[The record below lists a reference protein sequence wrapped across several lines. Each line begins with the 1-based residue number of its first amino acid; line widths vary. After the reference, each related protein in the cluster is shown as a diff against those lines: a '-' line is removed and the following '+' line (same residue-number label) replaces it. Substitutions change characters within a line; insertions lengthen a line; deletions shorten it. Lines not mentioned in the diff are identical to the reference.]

1 VTSLRRGR
9 GVAKL
14 FLMVSL
20 VAAAPA
26 GAASTTALKVE
37 AVHAPEWVHGTDGR
51 KHVEYDLA
59 VTNAFSADATL
70 ESLEVRGGGRRLL
83 RLQGAALAAVT
94 RPLFAEEPTARISAA
109 STNVILMDLVLPRS
123 FGRAAPRRL
132 THRIR
137 YSIPAD
143 ARARSII
150 GNTTVD
156 APVLRVD
163 RRRPVVIGAPLRGS
177 GWLDSNGCCDDP
189 TANHRFTILAFDGAL
204 VNAEVFAIDWTRLV
218 GGALYTGDGRL
229 NSDWAGFGA
238 PIYSV
243 AGGTVVST
251 IDDLPDIPPFEAN
264 PGLRRPADWAGN
276 NAIVRIGPGRY
287 AVYGHL
293 QAGSVRVRR
302 GQRVRAGQQ
311 LGRLGNSGNTQGP
324 HLHFGIQERPNFFSR
339 SVPFV
344 IDRFRLE
351 GVGERAPTPPRV
363 RVTGPPRMERRSF
376 PLIRSVAT
384 FTPRTPR
391 TTRP

>member
-1 VTSLRRGR
+1 VAHFREEGIDRDLIDRVITRWRQSCLIEDGSLLFDDEIWTRENVETLDARLQASNDVTSLRRGR
-9 GVAKL
+9 SVAML

-20 VAAAPA
+20 VAAVPA
-26 GAASTTALKVE
+26 GAASTTALDVE
-37 AVHAPEWVHGTDGR
+37 ALYAPQWVHGTDGR

-70 ESLEVRGGGRRLL
+70 ESLEVRGPGRRLL

-109 STNVILMDLVLPRS
+109 STNVILMDVVLPRS
-123 FGRAAPRRL
+123 SRRAAPRRL

-150 GNTTVD
+150 GSTTVD

-218 GGALYTGDGRL
+218 GGALYTGD
-229 NSDWAGFGA
+229 AG
-238 PIYSV
+238 
-243 AGGTVVST
+243 
-251 IDDLPDIPPFEAN
+251 
-264 PGLRRPADWAGN
+264 
-276 NAIVRIGPGRY
+276 
-287 AVYGHL
+287 
-293 QAGSVRVRR
+293 
-302 GQRVRAGQQ
+302 
-311 LGRLGNSGNTQGP
+311 
-324 HLHFGIQERPNFFSR
+324 
-339 SVPFV
+339 
-344 IDRFRLE
+344 
-351 GVGERAPTPPRV
+351 
-363 RVTGPPRMERRSF
+363 
-376 PLIRSVAT
+376 
-384 FTPRTPR
+384 
-391 TTRP
+391 